1 MSFEVVTLALLKHFS
16 VNIELFVVTLVLS
29 LPLGLLC
36 SFGALSRFKPLAW
49 LTRALIYI
57 IRGTPLMLQIM
68 IVYYAPYLLFGLA
81 IPGKMTA
88 AIVAFTINY
97 AFYFSEIFRA
107 GIQGIPK
114 GQYEAGQVLGMTK
127 RQIFMNVTL
136 MQVIKRTVPPIGN
149 EVVTLVKDTSLA
161 YIILLKEVIGMGKEY
176 GAMGLIWP
184 LFYTGAFFLVF
195 NAIVTF
201 IVDRFEKKLEYF
213 KV

>member
-1 MSFEVVTLALLKHFS
+1 MDLGSVTLTLLKHFT
-16 VNIELFVVTLVLS
+16 VNIQLFVVTLVLS
-29 LPLGLLC
+29 LPLGLVC
-36 SFGALSRFKPLAW
+36 SFGALSRFKPLVW
-49 LTRALIYI
+49 LTRTLIYI

-68 IVYYAPYLLFGLA
+68 IIYYAPALIFGMT
-81 IPGKMTA
+81 IPEKMPA
-88 AIVAFTINY
+88 AIVAFTVNY

-107 GIQGIPK
+107 GIQSIPK

-161 YIILLKEVIGMGKEY
+161 YIIMLKEIISMGKEF

-184 LFYTGAFFLVF
+184 LFYTGVFFLAF

-201 IVDRFEKKLEYF
+201 IVDRIEKKLEYF